1 MVRTLSD
8 NRLWMG
14 LAGAGL
20 FTAAWP
26 SGPAF
31 AAGNQPATAAPIQV
45 VSELSTHNVRTDE
58 SGLANV
64 IVDAV
69 REVEKTDAAIV
80 AASSFT
86 DVTIPKGSATADDF
100 LKSLE
105 YRDDTIVVVRLTG
118 AQIRRA
124 LEHGL
129 TLLPQKNSAFLQVS
143 GISAS
148 IDPGVDKDKRVTSLR
163 IASTAVKDDRTYTVA
178 MPSPLANGA
187 LGYFKVWDKAKA
199 VNHDTNKT
207 VGQAVTDYLGTV
219 RSIGAKGEER
229 LAIKR

>member
-1 MVRTLSD
+1 MTD
-8 NRLWMG
+8 NG
-14 LAGAGL
+14 LRIAVASGL
-20 FTAAWP
+20 LLAAAWTARSAYADLFP
-26 SGPAF
+26 
-31 AAGNQPATAAPIQV
+31 AAPIQV
-45 VSELSTHNVRTDE
+45 ATELSTRNVRTDE
-58 SGLANV
+58 SSLANV

-69 REVEKTDAAIV
+69 RDVEKTDAAFI

-86 DVTIPKGSATADDF
+86 DVTIPKGPAAAEDF

-105 YRDDTIVVVRLTG
+105 YRDDNIVVVKLTG

-143 GISAS
+143 GISAA
-148 IDPGVDKDKRVTSLR
+148 IDAGAEKDKRVTSLR
-163 IASTAVKDDRTYTVA
+163 IAGSPENATRTYTVA

-199 VNHDTNKT
+199 VDHDTNKP
-207 VGQAVTDYLGTV
+207 VGQAVTDYLASV